1 MRDLP
6 AVFLA
11 ALAAGL
17 LLASPPSAALG
28 LFGTREVTAQF
39 ASQDGQP
46 MANADVRVFAPGD
59 TKKPVLTGRTNAEGK
74 FTFEADRDGFWSAE
88 ATTAQQVARVMIRV
102 GGDEQPQHRL
112 SPLLL
117 IGILAILLAV
127 AIWRRLLR
135 ARGRRS
141 RP

>member
-1 MRDLP
+1 MSAPSSKSLSRDLETW
-6 AVFLA
+6 AATQLQIETGATEAQIRSAYLRLA
-11 ALAAGL
+11 LHEN
-17 LLASPPSAALG
+17 SAANLSA
-28 LFGTREVTAQF
+28 REAF
-39 ASQDGQP
+39 LI
-46 MANADVRVFAPGD
+46 
-59 TKKPVLTGRTNAEGK
+59 LTGRTNAEGK

-127 AIWRRLLR
+127 AIWRRLLG